1 MAASAAPRAKRADA
15 VRNRERVI
23 AAAAS
28 VLAEL
33 GPEASVDDVAAR
45 AGVGRATVYRCFPT
59 KEHLVA
65 GVAAER
71 LRRFERLV
79 TDALE
84 EEDAGAAFRQVLVT
98 IAESQPKDRIMLGA
112 LQLTSEVPAVAEARQ
127 ALRAALGLLMERA
140 KAQGRM
146 RRDATPEDVRV
157 LFSGLVHSIP
167 AAEQH
172 DPERWRRYAN
182 LIADALG
189 PTGA

>member
-1 MAASAAPRAKRADA
+1 MAAAATPRAKRADA
-15 VRNRERVI
+15 IRNRERVI

-71 LRRFERLV
+71 LRRFEQLA

-84 EEDAGAAFRQVLVT
+84 EEDAGAAFRQVCDDRGDT
-98 IAESQPKDRIMLGA
+98 AEGPDHAGW
-112 LQLTSEVPAVAEARQ
+112 LQLRSGVPAVAKARQ
-127 ALRAALGLLMERA
+127 DARAALGLSSCRRQERT
-140 KAQGRM
+140 GRAGPE
-146 RRDATPEDVRV
+146 ATQR
-157 LFSGLVHSIP
+157 
-167 AAEQH
+167 
-172 DPERWRRYAN
+172 
-182 LIADALG
+182 
-189 PTGA
+189 